1 MYILWI
7 EIYLYRFIIIYIDL
21 FRCVTNE
28 PFPLKHFSNSLDI
41 KFPKYRRVKKKKKK
55 KDNF

>member
-41 KFPKYRRVKKKKKK
+41 KFPKYRHVKKKKK